1 MIFFSVAFRVDASDD
16 RSLTNLLG
24 EACCSVSESCS
35 NSKSWEAMFGP
46 VMINAEGIWSVLES
60 CQRRG

>member
-24 EACCSVSESCS
+24 EDRCSVSESCP
-35 NSKSWEAMFGP
+35 KSRSCEAMFGP
-46 VMINAEGIWSVLES
+46 VMMNAEGIWSALGS
-60 CQRRG
+60 C